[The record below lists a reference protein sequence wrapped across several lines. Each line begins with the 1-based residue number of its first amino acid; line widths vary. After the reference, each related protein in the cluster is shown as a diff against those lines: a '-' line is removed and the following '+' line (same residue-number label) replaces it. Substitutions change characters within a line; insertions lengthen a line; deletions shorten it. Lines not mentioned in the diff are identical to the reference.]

1 MDQERDRVQADL
13 RGVLEGEVHCD
24 DIFVQMYASDASIYE
39 IKPLGVVRPRTT
51 NDVVACV
58 RYAAENQIPI
68 HARGA
73 GTGLAGESLGRGLI
87 LDCSH
92 FMRRVIRIEE
102 DQVTVQP
109 GVVLGQL
116 NQQLAAIGRC
126 FGPDPANRTVT
137 TMGSVVA
144 IDAGGSHWLKYGSA
158 RRHVR
163 SLQVVLA
170 NGEVVQFGQ
179 HTITPPTETSDAA
192 AVLAHQ
198 VAALIEANTELI
210 AQYKSQAP
218 VNRSGYRLDDVLD
231 HDRIHLARLFAG
243 SEGTLGVI
251 TEATLATQPLPK
263 HRGVALLLFDRL
275 ENAAN
280 AAVEI
285 QRMGVTACDLMD
297 RRLLRL
303 ACESDVNYELL
314 LPSGTEA
321 LLLVEKEGDSPAEVR
336 DGLGQIVHLIR
347 RRRRLAFDARIALEP
362 DDIDLYWRLPQH
374 VVPTLYRLKGSTRPL
389 PFVEDI
395 VVPPT
400 ELTEFLVTLQNVLK
414 KHQVTASLF
423 GHIGHGQLHI
433 RPFLDLADPDHV
445 RRMQHL
451 ARDLYQEVLRV
462 GGTISGEHGDG
473 LSRTWFLREQYGPLY
488 AVFEQLKRLFDPQGV
503 FNPGKIIDESGQ
515 SVAQNLRPV
524 SRVSRSIDEL
534 ADSSEPDGVAPAPRP
549 AGPHLIQLELNWD
562 YAEIMQ
568 TARACNGCGICR
580 TQADTERMC
589 PIFRIA
595 PAEES
600 TPRAKANLMRAILTG
615 QLDATLLKSDALKGV
630 ADLCVNCHQCRLECP
645 ANVDI
650 PRLMIECKAQYV
662 ADNGLSAADWFLTR
676 LDRIAAWASL
686 FRPVANWAVGNR
698 HARWL
703 GDKLLGIAQG
713 RKLPRVAARSFLR
726 QAGRRRLTRP
736 NRSSGHKVLYF
747 VDIYANWFD
756 TQLADAL
763 VAVMEHNGISV
774 FVHPDQQQAGM
785 AMISL
790 GALDRAR
797 HVAQTNSRLLAD
809 AVRQGYHI
817 VTTEPAAALALT
829 REYVNLLDDEDARLV
844 ADNSSEACSYLW
856 KLHQSGQL
864 ELDLKPLN
872 FSVGYHEPCH
882 MRALAGGTPGANLLQ
897 LIPGLSVRTLPSG
910 CSGMAGTFGM
920 KRDNFRS
927 SLRAGWSLISNMRSP
942 LIQVGTTECSCC
954 KLQMEQGTSKPTIH
968 PLKLL
973 ALAYG
978 LLPEIGRQR
987 QVPGEDLVAR

>member
-1 MDQERDRVQADL
+1 VQADL
-13 RGVLEGEVHCD
+13 RGVLEGDVHCD

-39 IKPLGVVRPRTT
+39 IKPLGVVRPRSTS
-51 NDVVACV
+51 DVVACV
-58 RYAAENQIPI
+58 QYAAENQIPI
-68 HARGA
+68 HPRGA
-73 GTGLAGESLGRGLI
+73 GTGLAGESLGRGLV
-87 LDCSH
+87 LDCSYY
-92 FMRRVIRIEE
+92 MRRVVRTEA
-102 DQVTVQP
+102 DRVTVQP

-116 NQQLAAIGRC
+116 NQQLAFSGRC

-158 RRHVR
+158 RRHVHQ
-163 SLQVVLA
+163 LQVVMST
-170 NGEVVQFGQ
+170 GEVVQLGRQ
-179 HTITPPTETSDAA
+179 PVLPEADIPAA
-192 AVLAHQ
+192 DTVSRLASS
-198 VAALIEANTELI
+198 AADLIRSHADLI
-210 AQYKSQAP
+210 AQYKPRA
-218 VNRSGYRLDDVLD
+218 VANRSGYRLDDVLEQD
-231 HDRIHLARLFAG
+231 QIHLARLFAG
-243 SEGTLGVI
+243 TEGTLGVI
-251 TEATLATQPLPK
+251 TEATLATEPLPR
-263 HRGVALLLFDRL
+263 HRGVALLFFDRL

-285 QRMGVTACDLMD
+285 QRMGISACDLMD

-321 LLLVEKEGDSPAEVR
+321 LLLVEKDGDS
-336 DGLGQIVHLIR
+336 IVEIRQALEQMVAFIR
-347 RRRRLAFDARIALEP
+347 RKRRLAFDARIALEKE
-362 DDIDLYWRLPQH
+362 DVELFWRLPQH

-395 VVPPT
+395 VVPVT
-400 ELTEFLVTLQNVLK
+400 ELTDFLVTLQNVLK

-423 GHIGHGQLHI
+423 GHVGHGQLHV

-488 AVFEQLKRLFDPQGV
+488 AVFVQLKDLFDPQGI
-503 FNPGKIIDESGQ
+503 FNPGKIVDESGQ
-515 SVAQNLRPV
+515 SLAQNLRPV
-524 SRVSRSIDEL
+524 ARVIRSSEEL
-534 ADSSEPDGVAPAPRP
+534 ADSSEPDGVAIAPRS
-549 AGPHLIQLELNWD
+549 AGPHVIQLELNWD
-562 YAEIMQ
+562 HAQIMQ
-568 TARACNGCGICR
+568 AARACNGCGVCR
-580 TQADTERMC
+580 TQAETERMC

-615 QLDATLLKSDALKGV
+615 QLDATLLKSDALKSV

-662 ADNGLSAADWFLTR
+662 ADNGLSTTDWCLTH
-676 LDRIAAWASL
+676 LDRIAAWANL
-686 FRPVANWAVGNR
+686 LRPIANWAVGNR
-698 HARWL
+698 NARWL
-703 GDKLLGIAQG
+703 ADKLLGIAQG

-726 QAGRRRLTRP
+726 QAGRRRLIRP
-736 NRSSGHKVLYF
+736 SRSSGRKILYF
-747 VDIYANWFD
+747 VDVYANWFD

-774 FVHPDQQQAGM
+774 FVHPEQRQAGM

-790 GALDRAR
+790 GALERAR
-797 HVAQTNSRLLAD
+797 RIAEANTRLLAD
-809 AVRQGYHI
+809 AVRQGYH
-817 VTTEPAAALALT
+817 VVATEPSAALALK
-829 REYVNLLDDEDARLV
+829 REYPQLLDDEDARLV
-844 ADNSSEACSYLW
+844 AQNSSEACSFLW

-864 ELDLKPLN
+864 ALDFRPLN
-872 FSVGYHEPCH
+872 LTVGYHEPCH
-882 MRALAGGTPGANLLQ
+882 VRALETGTPGANLLQ
-897 LIPGLSVRTLPSG
+897 LIPGLTVRRFSSG

-920 KRDNFRS
+920 KRDNYRS
-927 SLRAGWSLISNMRSP
+927 SLRAGWGLISNMRSP
-942 LIQVGTTECSCC
+942 DIQLGTTECSCC
-954 KLQMEQGTSKPTIH
+954 KLQMEQGTSKSTMH

-978 LLPEIGRQR
+978 LLPEIGRTR
-987 QVPGEDLVAR
+987 TLSGEDLVAQ